1 MQLFPP
7 EHELQFLLGKEI
19 SNVVF
24 GTGSVHFVWWEGGE
38 IHAMRDFDHTDP
50 EGLCHQFG
58 RGMSLNP
65 PSLLHRLIQRK
76 VLALNVD
83 DNSLTLRFD
92 DGQSLVFRAYTG
104 CGENGLILLGKDIS
118 EDYIVF

>member
-7 EHELQFLLGKEI
+7 EHELQFRLGKELI
-19 SNVVF
+19 NVEFRPGGVR
-24 GTGSVHFVWWEGGE
+24 FVWWEGGE
-38 IHAMRDFDHTDP
+38 IHAFRDFDHTDA

-58 RGMSLNP
+58 RGVWLNP

-76 VLALNVD
+76 VLALDVD
-83 DNSLTLRFD
+83 DNSLTLSFD
-92 DGQSLVFRAYTG
+92 DGQSLVFRAYRG

-118 EDYIVF
+118 DDYIVF